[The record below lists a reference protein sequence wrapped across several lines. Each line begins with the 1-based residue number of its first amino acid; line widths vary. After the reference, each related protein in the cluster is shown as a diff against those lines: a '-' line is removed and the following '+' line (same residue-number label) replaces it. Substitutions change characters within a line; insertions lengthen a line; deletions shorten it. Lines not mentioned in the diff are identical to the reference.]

1 MNTSRRQG
9 PDRRRAVELGNIARD
24 CERITSPSSRYDIQA
39 AANKL
44 HQLGLISDADHIQF
58 ERYYKECALV
68 DAAKLL
74 VPPGWKTN
82 LHQDHE
88 GKWCCSMTEDDP
100 ISRLV
105 QCTETICRAKAITEQ
120 HARCY
125 CSSPQGM
132 GHR

>member
-1 MNTSRRQG
+1 MKALLDGKVLTGVQ
-9 PDRRRAVELGNIARD
+9 AVELGNIARD
-24 CERITSPSSRYDIQA
+24 CESITSPSSRYDIQA

-68 DAAKLL
+68 DAAKVL

-88 GKWCCSMTEDDP
+88 GKWCRSMTEDDP
-100 ISRLV
+100 LTAGSMPKRYAAPRRSLSNTLV
-105 QCTETICRAKAITEQ
+105 QQ
-120 HARCY
+120 QPSWHGAR
-125 CSSPQGM
+125 
-132 GHR
+132 